1 MPHMDWCGKP
11 CGDCKNPCALD
22 ESMPCGPGCEY
33 LLPSGERNIE
43 ECVKIK
49 CDAYEPEESSKHVAW
64 KKYLKYLLDWAE
76 SHSKPEFYGM
86 TPACFDEWFDC
97 EFSEDI

>member
-49 CDAYEPEESSKHVAW
+49 CDAYEPEESSRHIFSCK
-64 KKYLKYLLDWAE
+64 L
-76 SHSKPEFYGM
+76 SKDY
-86 TPACFDEWFDC
+86 
-97 EFSEDI
+97 